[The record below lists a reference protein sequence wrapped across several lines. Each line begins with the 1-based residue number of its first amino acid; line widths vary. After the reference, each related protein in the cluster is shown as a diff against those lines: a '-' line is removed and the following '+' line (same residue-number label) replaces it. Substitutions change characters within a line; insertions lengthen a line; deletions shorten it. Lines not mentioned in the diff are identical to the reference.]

1 MAYQNLLIVIAF
13 VLLYSLFSKRIEKTV
28 FSGPFLAL
36 FVGLIFGPAML
47 NVIDIKIDS
56 EDYRIIA
63 ELALALVLFSDASKT
78 NLTVLKKNAAIP
90 IRLLL
95 IGLPLTILLGMLGG
109 FFLFK
114 DFSWIELGILATML
128 APTDAALGKAVVTN
142 PAVPSK
148 IREALNVESGLND
161 GISVPVLFLFIALFD
176 SISSGGLDSFYGIKL
191 LFQEIGIGLLV
202 GLSVTYVVAKLAN
215 YANKNA
221 WISESWQQVVL
232 IALALTC
239 FIVAQISGGSGF
251 IACFAGGFLFGTLHT
266 KFTKKIELFESL
278 ESAGDSMSL
287 ITWILFSTFL
297 GIVIP
302 QFTWEIVLYA
312 LLSLTVIRMLPVMLS
327 LAKTDLSTKESLFIG
342 WFGPRGLATIVFAI
356 IVLDVDSPK
365 IEVILLTTMCTVLFS
380 VVLHG
385 FTAIPFIKRLR

>member
-356 IVLDVDSPK
+356 IVLDVDSPN